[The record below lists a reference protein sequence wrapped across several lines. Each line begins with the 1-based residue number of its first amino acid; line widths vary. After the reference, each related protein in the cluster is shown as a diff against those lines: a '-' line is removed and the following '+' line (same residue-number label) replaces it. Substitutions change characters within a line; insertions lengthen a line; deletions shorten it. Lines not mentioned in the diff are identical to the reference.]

1 MKQEELN
8 ELINCDAYIVIS
20 ENGVAINGIS
30 PKLLTLYSQLTREMQ
45 NLKGVDNK
53 MLEKSFKMAFMEK
66 DELLDLFKEEL
77 NKFADTLKK
86 FTEDKKSNE

>member
-20 ENGVAINGIS
+20 EKGVAINGSS
-30 PKLLTLYSQLTREMQ
+30 PALVTLYSQLTKEMIGV
-45 NLKGVDNK
+45 KGVDK
-53 MLEKSFKMAFMEK
+53 EMLQKSFDMAFMGK
-66 DELLDLFKEEL
+66 DELLELFKEQL